1 MTGRFYKFLRDS
13 RHATEIID
21 SKQPLKYQPSRCK
34 YILIIAVFA
43 ASLGSARFALAQQTG
58 PGVNKLP
65 AQTSIPNAG
74 AIPEAWPANVPI
86 ERVSDVGRRKAVIFS
101 PDFAEPGN
109 RELYER
115 LGFLYI
121 EDASWRNALNQI
133 VARNYW
139 HPEDRIETIILE
151 THGTNG
157 NGLKLQAGPSPRA
170 NRSYISIAAL
180 QEKLEGMGV
189 RLCVIGAC
197 NSGRLFRPEIYK
209 MLNSQPHDRLFLPAT
224 LGIIN
229 ASKDYDPAKSKM
241 IVVRRAASEI
251 ETTSD
256 GDTSEL
262 SPVTRMML
270 GLEQSEGPVR
280 AARPLH
286 FAVSNLL
293 IQMLIHDPRL
303 KLTASGY
310 ANEKSKNDLSEDES
324 DALFQRFLAYLD
336 SIAAREY
343 QIAHGGRLPPPSVA
357 LTRIALGSPSHNPRT
372 AQTTSTRTKRR
383 SVRRVID

>member
-1 MTGRFYKFLRDS
+1 MTGRFNNL
-13 RHATEIID
+13 
-21 SKQPLKYQPSRCK
+21 
-34 YILIIAVFA
+34 ILLLILVTTSMA
-43 ASLGSARFALAQQTG
+43 ASRIGVAQQTG
-58 PGVNKLP
+58 PGSNKIA
-65 AQTSIPNAG
+65 AQNSKPDPGTM
-74 AIPEAWPANVPI
+74 PEAWPANVSI
-86 ERVSDVGRRKAVIFS
+86 ERLSDVGRHKAVIFS
-101 PDFAEPGN
+101 PDFAETGN

-133 VARNYW
+133 IARNYW
-139 HPEDRIETIILE
+139 HPEDQIETVILE

-157 NGLKLQAGPSPRA
+157 NGLKLQAGPLPRA
-170 NRSYISIAAL
+170 KRSYISIAAL
-180 QEKLEGMGV
+180 QEKLEGLGV

-209 MLNSQPHDRLFLPAT
+209 TLNPRPNDRLFLPAT

-241 IVVRRAASEI
+241 LVVRRAESEI

-270 GLEQSEGPVR
+270 GLEQSDDPVR
-280 AARPLH
+280 PAPSLH

-293 IQMLIHDPRL
+293 IQMLIHDPLL

-324 DALFQRFLAYLD
+324 DALFQRFLTYLD
-336 SIAAREY
+336 GIAERESLSARRG
-343 QIAHGGRLPPPSVA
+343 QLPAASVA
-357 LTRIALGSPSHNPRT
+357 TTRTAIGSPAHNPRPSPNKI
-372 AQTTSTRTKRR
+372 ARPKKR
-383 SVRRVID
+383 SIRRVID